1 MRIYLDNCCYNRP
14 YDSQDSFKVSLET
27 RAKLHI
33 QKAVKENK
41 FELVSSYMLEY
52 ENSENR
58 DEMKRKRIKDFQD
71 KYSSYYVP
79 LERRELLREKIEV
92 VPLYL
97 PKERPIVIRDG
108 MMIMKDDDRLKLR
121 PGERVE
127 MRTVRFRTLGCYPL
141 TGAIDSSADTV
152 ELVVKEIEN
161 ASSSERANRA
171 IDFEAAS
178 MMERRKK
185 EGYF

>member
-14 YDSQDSFKVSLET
+14 FDSQDSFKVSLET

-79 LERRELLREKIEV
+79 LERRELLREKIEEIMQYSIAYKDATHAACAIYAKCDYLITTDIRFQKRYKGSEIMIV
-92 VPLYL
+92 NPLEFNL
-97 PKERPIVIRDG
+97 
-108 MMIMKDDDRLKLR
+108 MIEED
-121 PGERVE
+121 
-127 MRTVRFRTLGCYPL
+127 
-141 TGAIDSSADTV
+141 A
-152 ELVVKEIEN
+152 
-161 ASSSERANRA
+161 
-171 IDFEAAS
+171 
-178 MMERRKK
+178 
-185 EGYF
+185 